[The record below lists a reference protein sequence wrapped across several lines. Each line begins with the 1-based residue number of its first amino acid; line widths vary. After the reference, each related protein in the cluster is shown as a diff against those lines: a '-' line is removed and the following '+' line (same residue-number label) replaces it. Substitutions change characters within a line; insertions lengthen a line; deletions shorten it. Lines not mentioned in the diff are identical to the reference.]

1 MKPTVFGP
9 SLSRGVTG
17 QMPSPMG
24 EISGAEQRL
33 LEISVA
39 NTLRKAQVIQG
50 MGCTLDT

>member
-17 QMPSPMG
+17 QMPSPIG
-24 EISGAEQRL
+24 DVRGTEQRL
-33 LEISVA
+33 PDIPAA